1 MPEKPARAASRAS
14 VCTWRSGAADVIRS
28 TCKGPSKVFSSG
40 NEHGVNRG
48 SLVAFSRHHTHK
60 ILQAVQIGDAAR
72 EVRERKPPGGE
83 EIEGGPVGGCVD
95 AEGAEDPK
103 LLVHDEVGL
112 EAGNT
117 VATAGA
123 GHHHRAAGAGQRQSL
138 GK

>member
-1 MPEKPARAASRAS
+1 MPEKPARAASRAN

-28 TCKGPSKVFSSG
+28 TCKGPSKVFGSRD
-40 NEHGVNRG
+40 EHGVNRG

-72 EVRERKPPGGE
+72 EVCEREPPGRQQ
-83 EIEGGPVGGCVD
+83 IEGGPVGGRVD
-95 AEGAEDPK
+95 AEGAEYPQ

-117 VATAGA
+117 AATAGT
-123 GHHHRAAGAGQRQSL
+123 GHHD
-138 GK
+138 